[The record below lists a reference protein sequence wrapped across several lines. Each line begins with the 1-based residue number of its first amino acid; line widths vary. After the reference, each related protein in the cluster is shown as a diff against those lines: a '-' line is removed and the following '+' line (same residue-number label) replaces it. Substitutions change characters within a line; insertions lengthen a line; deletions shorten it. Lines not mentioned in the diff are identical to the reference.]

1 MTFDI
6 DADQVIN
13 YIKYYGEKIL
23 GLLET
28 VYDKLSV
35 VPLPVYMLAFVLLI
49 VMAIIRKTL
58 NAAISIAGIVLAIY
72 VAFRIVNQL

>member
-13 YIKYYGEKIL
+13 YIQYYGEKIL

>member
-13 YIKYYGEKIL
+13 YIQYYGEKIL
-23 GLLET
+23 GLSET

-58 NAAISIAGIVLAIY
+58 NVAISIAGIVLAIY

>member
-13 YIKYYGEKIL
+13 YIQYYGEKIL

-58 NAAISIAGIVLAIY
+58 NVAISIAGIVLAIY

>member
-13 YIKYYGEKIL
+13 YIQYYGEKIL

-58 NAAISIAGIVLAIY
+58 NVAISIAGIVLAIY
-72 VAFRIVNQL
+72 VAFRIENQL